1 MHTSQAGRPGWTWT
15 NNRIKHRIYSP
26 GRYQLRCTD
35 PYSAVSRLTAK
46 RHSVLL
52 HQRYAV
58 RIASLFKCWT
68 LLILHPMK
76 NKKTYTISDRIVWH
90 PLFGVEPT
98 PAGLEPAVLTVILR
112 GMAPSLRA
120 DRRPPGSEPD
130 VQTATLRGYLC
141 RRSGIRTTAF
151 IYIQLYHTLEQKF

>member
-1 MHTSQAGRPGWTWT
+1 MMGFMVKPIKTSIVCCYTKQLSDR
-15 NNRIKHRIYSP
+15 YS
-26 GRYQLRCTD
+26 Q
-35 PYSAVSRLTAK
+35 
-46 RHSVLL
+46 
-52 HQRYAV
+52 
-58 RIASLFKCWT
+58 LFKCWT

-76 NKKTYTISDRIVWH
+76 NRKTYTISDRIVWH

-130 VQTATLRGYLC
+130 VQTATPRG
-141 RRSGIRTTAF
+141 F
-151 IYIQLYHTLEQKF
+151 KYISIHSHRQFFFFHYILEQYEI

>member
-1 MHTSQAGRPGWTWT
+1 
-15 NNRIKHRIYSP
+15 
-26 GRYQLRCTD
+26 
-35 PYSAVSRLTAK
+35 
-46 RHSVLL
+46 
-52 HQRYAV
+52 
-58 RIASLFKCWT
+58 
-68 LLILHPMK
+68 MK

-130 VQTATLRGYLC
+130 VQTATLRGYMR
-141 RRSGIRTTAF
+141 RRSVIRATAF
-151 IYIQLYHTLEQKF
+151 TYIQLYHTLEQKF